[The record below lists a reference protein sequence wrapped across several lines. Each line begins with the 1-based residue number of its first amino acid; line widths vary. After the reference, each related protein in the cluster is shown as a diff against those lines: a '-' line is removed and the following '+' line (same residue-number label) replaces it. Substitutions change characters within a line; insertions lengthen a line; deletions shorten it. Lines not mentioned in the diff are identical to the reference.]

1 MTYTNVMLFLF
12 GLLGIIIHNLKNMN
26 TINKASKG
34 NINIWQYFKIQIFAI
49 LLSLCVVIV
58 CVIAKTEIKQLDF
71 AGNWLGLGYTAV
83 GFMAQSLVI
92 SFAGKTQKVID
103 ATFGNDT
110 TPTKDEKDGTNEQ
123 KL

>member
-1 MTYTNVMLFLF
+1 MTYTNLLLFAL

-34 NINIWQYFKIQIFAI
+34 NINIWQYFKIEVYAI
-49 LLSLCVVIV
+49 LLSVCLVVVSIIV
-58 CVIAKTEIKQLDF
+58 KSEIKQLEF
-71 AGNWLGLGYTAV
+71 AGQWLGIGYVAI
-83 GFMAQSLVI
+83 GFMAQSIVI
-92 SFAGKTQKVID
+92 SFAGKSQKIID

-110 TPTKDEKDGTNEQ
+110 TPTQDDKDGSGDQ